1 MATSR
6 IEVAAET
13 TRATAESRAAKGG
26 MDRPAPRNR
35 LSPAQWPVAAKLG
48 VPALAALIAIL
59 IVIRLF
65 AGSGE
70 KTLRMPKAQITVS
83 TVEQGT
89 FHDLIPLRARV
100 EPRETVFIDAID
112 GGRIDRV
119 LVEPGDRVQLGQP
132 LIELSNTNLA
142 LSVIQQESQLNQA
155 ISQLQQ
161 NEIALEQNALT
172 NDRTLAE
179 IEYRVVKLERSA
191 ARREGLVANGATSA
205 EQRDEIT
212 DELAYYRR
220 LHPIQTASSKR
231 QSQLRDRLLPDI
243 HRQLRNLRANLD
255 VVQAKLAGLIVRAP
269 VEGRV
274 TAIDLK
280 VGEHRNPGARLA
292 EVTPDTG
299 MKLAA
304 DIDEFYL
311 TRVRTGQAAIVD
323 VDGTSVKATVRRVSP
338 QVRNGQFSIDLDF
351 EGESPPSLVSGE
363 TTQGRLQ
370 LGGDTQARILPVGAF
385 LERTGGDWVFVL
397 SKDGGSAQRRQIKV
411 GRRTTEQLEILGG
424 LATGEQV
431 VTSDYTGLDRAE
443 RIVLTD

>member
-1 MATSR
+1 MALSR
-6 IEVAAET
+6 IEVAAKT
-13 TRATAESRAAKGG
+13 TSAKAG

-35 LSPAQWPVAAKLG
+35 WSPAEWSTGAKLG
-48 VPALAALIAIL
+48 AASLAAIVAIL
-59 IVIRLF
+59 IAVRLF

-70 KTLRMPKAQITVS
+70 KTLRIPKAQITVS
-83 TVEQGT
+83 TVEQGI

-100 EPRETVFIDAID
+100 EPRETLYIDAID

-119 LVEPGDRVQLGQP
+119 LVEPGDRVQQGQP

-161 NEIALEQNALT
+161 NAISLEQNALA
-172 NDRTLAE
+172 NDRALTE
-179 IEYRVVKLERSA
+179 IEYQLLKLERSA
-191 ARREGLVANGATSA
+191 ARREGLVAGGATSR
-205 EQRDEIT
+205 EQRDEIA
-212 DELAYYRR
+212 DELAYYKR
-220 LHPIQTASSKR
+220 LHPIQSASSRR
-231 QSQLRDRLLPDI
+231 QSAMRDSLLPDI
-243 HRQLRNLRANLD
+243 QRQLKNLHANLD
-255 VVQAKLAGLIVRAP
+255 VVQGKLAGLIVRAP
-269 VEGRV
+269 VEGLV

-280 VGEHRNPGARLA
+280 VGEHRNPGERLA
-292 EVTPDTG
+292 EVTPESG

-311 TRVRTGQAAIVD
+311 ARVRVGQTATVD
-323 VDGTSVKATVRRVSP
+323 VDGTQMKTTVRRVSP
-338 QVRNGQFSIDLDF
+338 QVRSGQFSIDLEF
-351 EGESPPSLVSGE
+351 EGESPPGLVAGE

-370 LGGDTQARILPVGAF
+370 LGGDSPARLLAVGPF

-397 SKDGGSAQRRQIKV
+397 SKDGESAQRRQLKV
-411 GRRTTEQLEILGG
+411 GRRTTEQLEILSG

-431 VTSDYTGLDRAE
+431 VTSDYTSLDRVE